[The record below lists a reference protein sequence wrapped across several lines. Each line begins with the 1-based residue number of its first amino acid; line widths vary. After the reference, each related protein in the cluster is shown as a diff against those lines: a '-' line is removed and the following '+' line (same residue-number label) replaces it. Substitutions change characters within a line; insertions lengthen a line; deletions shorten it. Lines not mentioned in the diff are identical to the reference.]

1 MIRYCFGVSIS
12 LALCLFIFYGIALQ
26 HFQRIDITAIGKTPR
41 KFYTLY
47 KPKPIDPIKNVPQQK
62 PVPKKPDQIIEKPKQ
77 QTTALSRKTV
87 SEVQDRVDTVAD
99 IADLDQ
105 EVQIIRPV
113 IPRYPDIAQKAGIE
127 ATVMLDIIVDEKGD
141 VAFVKVMYCSKPG
154 YGFEKNAVVA
164 AKKLRFEPFLQA
176 GIPVKV
182 KLVYPINFVLVE

>member
-154 YGFEKNAVVA
+154 YGFEKNAVDA
-164 AKKLRFEPFLQA
+164 AKKLRFEPFLPA

>member
-141 VAFVKVMYCSKPG
+141 VAFV
-154 YGFEKNAVVA
+154 
-164 AKKLRFEPFLQA
+164 
-176 GIPVKV
+176 
-182 KLVYPINFVLVE
+182 